1 MGWNTPRILLPNGGA
16 PKIMITIIIG
26 VICGP
31 QKNMQQT
38 QLSSQNYIIIM
49 RLCLVTVAAVR
60 PPCLYPAM
68 EKYFNV
74 MRYEGLISIIFR
86 WFFFVIRMSVD
97 YLIIILG
104 VTIIF
109 FPMVG
114 DT

>member
-1 MGWNTPRILLPNGGA
+1 MAGIVHNIPILMEGA
-16 PKIMITIIIG
+16 SHAGALMITIIIG

-49 RLCLVTVAAVR
+49 RLCLVQQQCALLA
-60 PPCLYPAM
+60 YPAM

-86 WFFFVIRMSVD
+86 WVFCDQDVR
-97 YLIIILG
+97 
-104 VTIIF
+104 
-109 FPMVG
+109 
-114 DT
+114 